1 MSNISVAEIL
11 KIHGKWIEGKPF
23 AEFVAQKKRI
33 SKRHAYNLIKEASEN
48 HEILRLPLPNRTV
61 LYGLSEFGPPKFEPS
76 TEQKPSPK
84 SFGFF
89 GLLERRAE
97 RKRLEKERRILDL
110 NIEFYALREEILM
123 DENKYNSEAP
133 EQHARRRQKYRKILE
148 GSQKN

>member
-1 MSNISVAEIL
+1 MSHVDRMKNLDKLDKLLQQNPHGIRIINIAKKLDVDRSTVYRYLESKDL
-11 KIHGKWIEGKPF
+11 QGKARYERGTAYPGKP
-23 AEFVAQKKRI
+23 K
-33 SKRHAYNLIKEASEN
+33 L
-48 HEILRLPLPNRTV
+48 
-61 LYGLSEFGPPKFEPS
+61 S

-123 DENKYNSEAP
+123 DEDKYNSEAP